1 MIQPTFINVH
11 LDEYSQEFYYY
22 PYAFEID
29 RCAGRCNTLNDLSNK
44 ACVLNKSKCFQ
55 HDYRNKWIKNIK
67 LYHANV
73 KVNLIE

>member
-29 RCAGRCNTLNDLSNK
+29 R
-44 ACVLNKSKCFQ
+44 
-55 HDYRNKWIKNIK
+55 
-67 LYHANV
+67 
-73 KVNLIE
+73 